1 MAKDTSTVAPKERIN
16 VRFIPATGNEG
27 EEIELPMKT
36 VIVGDFTGR
45 EDGSPLEEREA
56 VSVNKNNFEQVLKE
70 MGIEKEMVVK
80 NALQDEDEE
89 AVMQIKLKLESMD
102 DFRPDNIARQV
113 PEVKSLM
120 ELRDALTA
128 LKGPLGN
135 MPDFRRALNDLI
147 ADEDKQKAITAELS
161 QASEDDAGDKASEES
176 E

>member
-1 MAKDTSTVAPKERIN
+1 MAKDSTTVAPKERIN
-16 VRFIPATGNEG
+16 VRFVPATGNEG

-45 EDGSPLEEREA
+45 EDGRPLEEREA
-56 VSVNKNNFEQVLKE
+56 VSINKNNFEQVLKE
-70 MGIEKEMVVK
+70 MGIEKDMVVK
-80 NALQDEDEE
+80 NVLQEEDDE
-89 AVMQIKLKLESMD
+89 AVLQVNLKLESLD

-147 ADEDKQKAITAELS
+147 SDEEQQKIITAELS
-161 QASEDDAGDKASEES
+161 KASEEDAADK
-176 E
+176 

>member
-1 MAKDTSTVAPKERIN
+1 MVKDTSTVAPKERIN

-27 EEIELPMKT
+27 DEIELPMKT
-36 VIVGDFTGR
+36 VVVGDFTGR
-45 EDGSPLEEREA
+45 EDGSPVEEREA
-56 VSVNKNNFEQVLKE
+56 VSINKNNFEQVLKE
-70 MGIEKEMVVK
+70 MGIEKEMVVN
-80 NALQDEDEE
+80 NALQEEDDE

-147 ADEDKQKAITAELS
+147 ADEDKQKAITEELS
-161 QASEDDAGDKASEES
+161 KTSEEAPEQS
-176 E
+176 KS